1 MLKLSRTIF
10 YYGALRNIK
19 DGKKEVMNSAGDNP
33 GSAY

>member
-10 YYGALRNIK
+10 YYDALRNIK
-19 DGKKEVMNSAGDNP
+19 DVKKEVMSSVGDNP